1 MVNDDYDEFNIWDI
15 RSIIHYI
22 ITHYEKFLLFLVV
35 IVIIYTVDYISNI
48 NAIMFSVPQIIPGI
62 TNITNNNNILSKP
75 GKKNRKK

>member
-22 ITHYEKFLLFLVV
+22 ITNYEKFLLLLVV

-48 NAIMFSVPQIIPGI
+48 NAIIFSVPQILPGI
-62 TNITNNNNILSKP
+62 TNISSNNIILSKP
-75 GKKNRKK
+75 GKKTRRK